1 MADYITGQDESEA
14 FNEPDQAETQA
25 IDPIQFLIAATQ
37 SPNMAADEQL
47 VPAEDLANISLTVID
62 EYKIDKQSRDE
73 WEKRLAAAF
82 DLAMLVASEK
92 NYPFERASNV
102 KFPLLTTAALQFNAR
117 AYPAIVQGNR
127 VAKCVTWG
135 KDPNGIKAARAERVG
150 EHLSYQ
156 LLSEMPEWEPDT
168 DKLLIMAPIAGCVFR
183 KVYWDPS
190 IKRNATRLVT
200 ADRLVINYH
209 ARSVDDAP
217 RLTERMHLYPYE
229 IQERIRSGRFIQ
241 FDYAASKS
249 EEPEENGKPVE
260 LTDDKDAPHL
270 FLEQHRLLDLDGDGY
285 VEPYI
290 VTVHYASQKVCRIV
304 ANFDPKDVHIGDDGK
319 IAAIRKRNYYI
330 PYYFMPSPDGGIYGW
345 GFGWLLKDIGE
356 SINTTLN
363 QMLDAGHLTNV
374 QGGLVSAQLGIKEKS
389 IKLKM
394 GEWRVLNSSVPLNQA
409 VMPITYPGP
418 SAVLFNLLGM
428 LVEAGKEVSAV
439 KDVLTG
445 DTPANAPVG
454 TTLALIEQGLQV
466 FTSIY
471 KRIHRALKAELGLL
485 AKLNRENLDPAKY
498 ADFHDEQV
506 DPKTDYDEADM
517 DILPISDPNSVS
529 KMQTLTKAMFLMEAA
544 DKDAASPAPIID
556 RREALKRVLEAA
568 QIEDVDKIILPPPQP
583 NPEEEILKRIVAML
597 AIKGQEAGIVKDQTA
612 ALLNVAN
619 AEKAEVGTQLAAYQQ
634 YLSFLQSQLE
644 AAQQP
649 PQEPQNGQGGL
660 PGMEGPAGNAMGAP
674 AAPPQGPGT
683 GGAMPNAAL
692 PIDGQQPGGMVSA
705 PIAGGL

>member
-1 MADYITGQDESEA
+1 MDAYS
-14 FNEPDQAETQA
+14 PDQEEFDQGEAPEAQPV
-25 IDPIQFLIAATQ
+25 DPIQFLVAATQ
-37 SPNMAADEQL
+37 SPNMAADTNL
-47 VPAEDLANISLTVID
+47 VPEEDLAEIALTVID

-92 NYPFERASNV
+92 NYPFQNASNV
-102 KFPLLTTAALQFNAR
+102 KYPLLTTAALQFNAR

-127 VAKCVTWG
+127 VAKCTTWG
-135 KDPNGIKAARAERVG
+135 KDPQGLKAARAERVG

-190 IKRNATRLVT
+190 IKRNSTRLVT

-229 IQERIRSGRFIQ
+229 IQERIRSKRFIK
-241 FDYAASKS
+241 FDYAVSRS

-260 LTDDKDAPHL
+260 VNEDKDAPHL
-270 FLEQHRLLDLDGDGY
+270 FLEQHRLLDLDEDGY
-285 VEPYI
+285 AEPYI

-304 ANFDPKDVHIGDDGK
+304 ANFDPADVHIEDGK

-356 SINTTLN
+356 SVNTTLN

-394 GEWRVLNSSVPLNQA
+394 GEWRVINSSMPLNQA

-418 SAVLFNLLGM
+418 SEVLFKLLGM

-506 DPKTDYDEADM
+506 DPKVDYDEADM

-544 DKDAASPAPIID
+544 DKDASSPSPIID

-568 QIEDVDKIILPPPQP
+568 QIEDVDKLILPPPQP

-597 AIKGQEAGIVKDQTA
+597 AVKGQEAGIVKDQTA

-619 AEKAEVGTQLAAYQQ
+619 AEAAEAGTQLQAYQQ
-634 YLSFLQSQLE
+634 YLGFLQSQLE
-644 AAQQP
+644 AQNAAQPGQQ
-649 PQEPQNGQGGL
+649 QEPQNGQGGL
-660 PGMEGPAGNAMGAP
+660 PGVEGPAGNAMGAG
-674 AAPPQGPGT
+674 APVAQGPGI
-683 GGAMPNAAL
+683 GASMQPAAL
-692 PIDGQQPGGMVSA
+692 PGDGQQPGGMVSP
-705 PIAGGL
+705 PIPGGL

>member
-1 MADYITGQDESEA
+1 MDAYSDQEEFGQGEA
-14 FNEPDQAETQA
+14 QATKKV
-25 IDPIQFLIAATQ
+25 DPIQFLIAATQ
-37 SPNMAADEQL
+37 SPNMAADEKL
-47 VPAEDLANISLTVID
+47 VPAEELAEIAQTVVD

-73 WEKRLAAAF
+73 WEKRNAAAIE
-82 DLAMLVASEK
+82 LAMLVASEK
-92 NYPFERASNV
+92 NYPFEKASNV

-135 KDPNGIKAARAERVG
+135 KDPQGLKAARAERVG

-156 LLSEMPEWEPDT
+156 LLSEMPEWEDDT
-168 DKLLIMAPIAGCVFR
+168 DRLLLMVSIVGTMFR

-190 IKRNATRLVT
+190 VKRNCTRIIT
-200 ADRLVINYH
+200 PDRLVINYH
-209 ARSVDDAP
+209 ARSVNDTP
-217 RLTERMHLYPYE
+217 RTSERMYLYPYE
-229 IQERIRSGRFIQ
+229 IQERIRSGRFIE
-241 FDYAASKS
+241 FDYRASTNDDLEEDKKS
-249 EEPEENGKPVE
+249 QEP
-260 LTDDKDAPHL
+260 TDDKDAPQL

-285 VEPYI
+285 GEPYI

-304 ANFDPKDVHIGDDGK
+304 CNFKPEDMHLDGGK
-319 IAAIRKRNYYI
+319 IAAIRKCSYYV
-330 PYYFMPSPDGGIYGW
+330 PYPFMPNPESAIYGW

-356 SINTTLN
+356 AINSTMN
-363 QMLDAGHLTNV
+363 MMMDMGHQSSV

-389 IKLKM
+389 IRLKP
-394 GEWRVLNSSVPLNQA
+394 GELRVINTSMSLRDA
-409 VMPITYPGP
+409 FMPIKYDGP
-418 SAVLFNLLGM
+418 SPVLFNLLGL
-428 LVEAGKEVSAV
+428 LVDAGKEVSAV

-498 ADFHDEQV
+498 ADFHDEPGV
-506 DPKTDYDEADM
+506 DPKVDYDEADM

-544 DKDAASPAPIID
+544 DKDAESPAPIID

-597 AIKGQEAGIVKDQTA
+597 AVKGQEAGIVKDQTA

-619 AEKAEVGTQLAAYQQ
+619 AEAAEAGTQLGAYQQ
-634 YLSFLQSQLE
+634 YLGFLQSQLE
-644 AAQQP
+644 AQQQP

-660 PGMEGPAGNAMGAP
+660 PGMEGPAGNAMGAG
-674 AAPPQGPGT
+674 APPAQGPGI
-683 GGAMPNAAL
+683 GGAMPQPPL
-692 PIDGQQPGGMVSA
+692 PIDGQQPGGMVAA